1 MRLSNGVKETAMA
14 KKVFP
19 PAIVFNPAPAIMV
32 SSQGKDG
39 RANII
44 TVSWAGVLC
53 SDPPMIGISIR
64 PNRYSHGIVKE
75 AMEFALNFP
84 SASLIEAVDY
94 CGSVSGKD
102 VDKFAGAGLTPVPA
116 SKIKA
121 PIIKECPINV
131 ECRVKQIIP
140 LGSHDLFIGEVVAY
154 HLDEEIIVKTNKAD
168 AEKAEPVAYC
178 PGTLEYRKLG
188 SVIGT
193 YGFTK
198 GKAK

>member
-1 MRLSNGVKETAMA
+1 MA

-19 PAIVFNPAPAIMV
+19 PAIVFNPTPVVMV
-32 SSQGKDG
+32 SCLGGDGKP
-39 RANII
+39 NII

-102 VDKFAGAGLTPVPA
+102 VDKFAGAGLTPIPA

-131 ECRVKQIIP
+131 ECQVKQIIS
-140 LGSHDLFIGEVVAY
+140 LGSHDLFIAEVVAY

-168 AEKAEPVAYC
+168 VEKAGSVAYC

-188 SVIGT
+188 PVIGT

-198 GKAK
+198 GKEKK

>member
-1 MRLSNGVKETAMA
+1 MA

-19 PAIVFNPAPAIMV
+19 PAIVFNPTPVVMV
-32 SSQGKDG
+32 SCLGGDGKS
-39 RANII
+39 NII

-102 VDKFAGAGLTPVPA
+102 VDKFAGAGLTPIPA

-131 ECRVKQIIP
+131 ECQVKQIIS
-140 LGSHDLFIGEVVAY
+140 LGSHDLFIAEVVAY

-168 AEKAEPVAYC
+168 VEKAGSVAYC

-188 SVIGT
+188 PVIGT

-198 GKAK
+198 GKEKK